1 MQVVKTA
8 KIPVYYA
15 TTKRKLDIL
24 NRLTA
29 RLTYGVHFWSQI
41 IEANDIRSRSGLR
54 KSEFERQ
61 VRERTGLSAGFVQC
75 CADTAL

>member
-1 MQVVKTA
+1 MRIVKTV
-8 KIPVYYA
+8 KIPIYYA

-29 RLTYGVHFWSQI
+29 RLTYGVHLWSQI
-41 IEANDIRSRSGLR
+41 IKTNGIRTRSGLR
-54 KSEFERQ
+54 KQKFEQ
-61 VRERTGLSAGFVQC
+61 EVRKQTGLSAGFVQC